1 LYIDIPQQDTSPI
14 ALLNIVLVYAHAR
27 RPPMEEKIGPL
38 SEFVLDE
45 NVIREIIDVVA

>member
-1 LYIDIPQQDTSPI
+1 
-14 ALLNIVLVYAHAR
+14 
-27 RPPMEEKIGPL
+27 MEEKIGPL